1 MNEMMEEM
9 KKEWITERVKERKH
23 EHNKAR
29 KAYRNTS
36 SINKGRKRSGE
47 GGRQEKNGEGMEGR
61 ECGMKES
68 IEV

>member
-1 MNEMMEEM
+1 M
-9 KKEWITERVKERKH
+9 KEANRERKSKH
-23 EHNKAR
+23 DKAR
-29 KAYRNTS
+29 KAYRKTS